1 MATRSTCETVTLM
14 RRTLTVSESVT
25 IDVSPMTAWEAV
37 SDITQMG
44 RWSPENLGG
53 STAGGAPIAVG
64 ATFVGRNKRGSHHWS
79 TECTVTAADPGERF
93 AFRVHRIGPKR
104 PVVPARIAT
113 WEYRFEEA
121 AGGTLVTETWTDDRR
136 WPDAMVTV
144 FDKAVT
150 GGRTFAEYQPKNIR
164 RTLDRLKTELEQ
176 G

>member
-1 MATRSTCETVTLM
+1 MTSM
-14 RRTLTVSESVT
+14 PRTLTVSESVT
-25 IDVSPMTAWEAV
+25 IGVSPMTAWEAV

-53 STAGGAPIAVG
+53 RTTAGEPIAVG
-64 ATFVGRNKRGSHHWS
+64 TSFVGRNKRGGAHWS
-79 TECTVTAADPGERF
+79 TECTVTVADPGERF

-104 PVVPARIAT
+104 PLVPARIAT

-121 AGGTLVTETWTDDRR
+121 EGGTRVTETWTDDRR
-136 WPDAMVTV
+136 WPDALVNV

-150 GGRTFAEYQPKNIR
+150 GGHTFAEYQPKNIR